1 MIASMDNVVRYRG
14 RVATAQEVGVI
25 RQMMQEQPQ
34 SGRRDLSRRLCQLW
48 NWVQPNGQLRDM
60 VCRGYLRHLE
70 AAGLITLPPPRR
82 QSPGRLFRRQL
93 PEHVEIDQTPL
104 ELSLRELGPLVIRQ
118 VRRSPEERLCDGL
131 IAQYHYL
138 GACWPV
144 GAHLKHL
151 VFAGERPVAAFAWS
165 SPPRHLGARDRHIGW
180 TQQQRQRNLHL
191 IAYQTR
197 FLIMPWVR
205 VPHLASHLLGR
216 MTKVLVQDWQR
227 IYCHPLYFLETF
239 TDPKLYPGT
248 CYRAA
253 NWTHLGQ
260 TTGRGKNDQTHLVNR
275 SIKAVW
281 GYALVEDFRER
292 LRDA

>member
-1 MIASMDNVVRYRG
+1 MFFGMEPVLRYRG
-14 RVATAQEVGVI
+14 RVTSAEDI
-25 RQMMQEQPQ
+25 EFI
-34 SGRRDLSRRLCQLW
+34 RRLLIEHPEENRTEIARLLCHAW
-48 NWVQPNGQLRDM
+48 EWVQPNGELRAM
-60 VCRGYLRHLE
+60 VCRGYLLRLGR
-70 AAGLITLPPPRR
+70 AGLIELPAPRR
-82 QSPGRLFRRQL
+82 APPKVVARRRLPDQVQ
-93 PEHVEIDQTPL
+93 VEQTPI
-104 ELSLRELGPLVIRQ
+104 ECSLRQLGPLEIRQ
-118 VRRSPEERLCDGL
+118 VRRSAEERLCDGL

-151 VFAGERPVAAFAWS
+151 VYAAERPIAALVWS
-165 SPPRHLGARDRHIGW
+165 SPPRHLGARDWHIGW
-180 TQQQRQRNLHL
+180 TQEQRRCNLHL

-216 MTKVLVQDWQR
+216 MVKVVARDWQR
-227 IYCHPLYFLETF
+227 FYRHPLYFLETF
-239 TDPKLYPGT
+239 TDPGRYRGT

-253 NWTHLGQ
+253 NWTMLGL
-260 TTGRGKNDQTHLVNR
+260 TTGRGKNDQTHLVKH
-275 SIKAVW
+275 SIKMVW